1 MITTAMPPALAAA
14 QADHIAEC
22 EDAGDLSVKL
32 FMRVSREWEYPDAS
46 VGHAGGYIVTATMIG
61 AQIGDLVLSREHA
74 AAALGGEVA
83 WMERDVSER
92 LTESDDGDAPMKPS
106 RMECAQ

>member
-1 MITTAMPPALAAA
+1 MTIQTAMPPALAAA

-32 FMRVSREWEYPDAS
+32 FMTVSREWEDADRS
-46 VGHAGGYIVTATMIG
+46 VGDPGGWIVTATMIG

-83 WMERDVSER
+83 WLEREASER
-92 LTESDDGDAPMKPS
+92 LTESAAYDDKPTA
-106 RMECAQ
+106 RMAAE